1 MSVIGRL
8 DEGVEALLINP
19 LKKRQTPDEEKRERS
34 RLPAPATEEGETES
48 SEEKPAGGGDSFP
61 VWML

>member
-19 LKKRQTPDEEKRERS
+19 LKKRQTPDEEKRERP
-34 RLPAPATEEGETES
+34 RLPAPATEEGEAEVAR
-48 SEEKPAGGGDSFP
+48 EKREADPKLP
-61 VWML
+61 VWLL

>member
-19 LKKRQTPDEEKRERS
+19 LKERQMPVEEKREGS
-34 RLPAPATEEGETES
+34 TLPAPATEERDAES
-48 SEEKPAGGGDSFP
+48 PEEKREDDASLP

>member
-8 DEGVEALLINP
+8 DEGVEALLITP
-19 LKKRQTPDEEKRERS
+19 LEKGQTPDGEKREGS
-34 RLPAPATEEGETES
+34 TLPAPATEERDAES
-48 SEEKPAGGGDSFP
+48 LEEKREVEASLP